1 MAKLNKEVRDF
12 LEKNKLDAD
21 LVEKYFELYDSGDFY
36 DKFKTLEGA
45 QRFESIIRG
54 LRMEIDDLMKT
65 GENDLDYVESRIQR
79 MDSVANDPELTYTD
93 AEMEANRI
101 DLDAYL
107 ENMENGE
114 TPLTE
119 INFNSIFNEE
129 MSIQGITIDDAQLVN
144 KIAANTSIYI
154 KDSDY
159 AETFKDMYNELAK
172 NSEKE
177 LSLEAKYMM
186 TGNEAFKKLAV
197 QKMQACV
204 SSIKE
209 LTEMAKNPEYVYT
222 QDEANEILK
231 SGKTGKELEGVDVD
245 HNPELKVIVDELQD
259 SIDSVAEAKKQAER
273 TMMKAEAAIAEA
285 QPAMDY
291 AEQFNLF
298 AQALGKDEKLAVM
311 TLLFKENFTEESVK
325 KAEEILQGMGK
336 EALGVRDLSVYQKA
350 MEESAF
356 KQAQLEIAR
365 HPVDFV
371 LTSMKQAIKEYKEA
385 KQATETADNAFKRG
399 IKATK
404 AMISRVAAAPGKVYA
419 QLATY
424 AAPTPKEF
432 AENAGRIARDAWE
445 SMRDI
450 ASKTTAFMKSK
461 SKDLVLLCD
470 KGLEAVTLGQW
481 SRFCMA
487 VERKGADYLTRSI
500 GGQTQRDYVS
510 KYTGRF
516 HGVVER
522 AMLGM
527 GFDMN
532 DRITVKAS
540 IPFKKLHDG
549 IDQFVEKLAYLAA
562 EAHAHVIEKPMEY
575 GLETDKKNGQEYVA
589 VGEFVKD
596 ENGDSMLDMFREGN
610 AYWRDVKS
618 GVWGEGKT
626 SPADRLGDAV
636 KDLKEGLKTYEA
648 NRDAGI
654 AAIDKAVA
662 SIPSV
667 LANGAKQIIAEGKQF
682 AADVKE
688 DAKNFA
694 DQAGKKA
701 KGIFEG
707 IKGAVANGIQNVKD
721 SAAVAKY
728 HFDQEIEGAGVR
740 LKATGLEISADA
752 GEKWASIKS
761 AVLGLQ
767 SRVYGELG
775 NLMQKHVNRV
785 AAKVENCEK
794 IEKIN
799 YEAEQELNK
808 ALWNLVKVTPYQ
820 KTDFVT
826 NPYLTQQKEVLMAAA
841 PTLATQFMIHRI
853 DQQIASDRKLWFEN
867 ECYTEKS
874 YLEARH
880 RLNDQFKGLKEK
892 AIKVADTLGIAR
904 TNLVKSKNL
913 TDILMQK
920 RDEKMV
926 EAIEVKREA
935 RETAQGKRNVADTMI
950 REDDERDDI

>member
-1 MAKLNKEVRDF
+1 MAKLDKEVRDF

-45 QRFESIIRG
+45 QRFESIVRG
-54 LRMEIDDLMKT
+54 LRMEIEDLMKS
-65 GENDLDYVESRIQR
+65 GETDLEYVESRIAR
-79 MDSVANDPELTYTD
+79 MDSVANDLELTYTE
-93 AEMEANRI
+93 AEMEANKI
-101 DLDAYL
+101 DVDAYL
-107 ENMENGE
+107 ENMEAEESQLGGVDFE
-114 TPLTE
+114 KI
-119 INFNSIFNEE
+119 INDQ
-129 MSIQGITIDDAQLVN
+129 MSMQGVTIEDAQIVN
-144 KIAANTSIYI
+144 TIAANPSIYI
-154 KDSDY
+154 KDPDY
-159 AETFKDMYNELAK
+159 AEAFMDAYNDLMN

-177 LSLEAKYMM
+177 KMLEAKYLQ
-186 TGNEAFKKLAV
+186 TGNEAYMK
-197 QKMQACV
+197 QASERIQTCV
-204 SSIKE
+204 SRIKE
-209 LTEMAKNPEYVYT
+209 LTNMVKTPEYFYT
-222 QDEANEILK
+222 PEETNEILK
-231 SGKTGKELEGVDVD
+231 SGKIGTELEGVDVD

-273 TMMKAEAAIAEA
+273 AMMKAEAAIAEA
-285 QPAMDY
+285 QPTMDY

-298 AQALGKDEKLAVM
+298 AQALSADEKQAVM
-311 TLLFKENFTEESVK
+311 TLLFKEDFTEETVK
-325 KAEEILQGMGK
+325 QAEEILQNMGK
-336 EALGVRDLSVYQKA
+336 DALGVRDLSVYQKA

-371 LTSMKQAIKEYKEA
+371 LTAMRQAIQEYKAA

-404 AMISRVAAAPGKVYA
+404 AMITRVAAAPGKVYA

-432 AENAGRIARDAWE
+432 AENAGRVARDAWE
-445 SMRDI
+445 SMRDV

-461 SKDLVLLCD
+461 SKDLVMLCD

-500 GGQTQRDYVS
+500 GGQTQRDHVS
-510 KYTGRF
+510 KSAGRF

-522 AMLGM
+522 AMHGM
-527 GFDMN
+527 KFDLN
-532 DRITVKAS
+532 DRTTTKAVT
-540 IPFKKLHDG
+540 PFGKLRDG

-562 EAHAHVIEKPMEY
+562 EAHAHVTEKPMEY

-610 AYWRDVKS
+610 AYWREVKS

-654 AAIDKAVA
+654 AAIDKAA
-662 SIPSV
+662 ANIPSV
-667 LANGAKQIIAEGKQF
+667 LVNGAKQIVAEGRQF
-682 AADVKE
+682 AADIKE
-688 DAKNFA
+688 DAKNIA

-728 HFDQEIEGAGVR
+728 RFDQEIEGAGTR
-740 LKATGLEISADA
+740 LKAAGLEISADA

-880 RLNDQFKGLKEK
+880 RLNDQFKSLKEK

-920 RDEKMV
+920 RDEKMA
-926 EAIEVKREA
+926 EAIEAKREA
-935 RETAQGKRNVADTMI
+935 RETAQGKRDVADTMI

>member
-1 MAKLNKEVRDF
+1 MAKLDKEVRDF

-54 LRMEIDDLMKT
+54 LRMEIEDLIKS
-65 GENDLDYVESRIQR
+65 GETDLEYVESRIAR

-93 AEMEANRI
+93 AEMEANKI
-101 DLDAYL
+101 DVDAYL
-107 ENMENGE
+107 ENMEAEESQLGGVDFE
-114 TPLTE
+114 KI
-119 INFNSIFNEE
+119 INDQ
-129 MSIQGITIDDAQLVN
+129 MSMQGVTIEDAQIVN
-144 KIAANTSIYI
+144 TIAANPSIYI
-154 KDSDY
+154 KDPDY
-159 AETFKDMYNELAK
+159 AEAFMDAYNDLMN

-177 LSLEAKYMM
+177 KMLEAKYLQ
-186 TGNEAFKKLAV
+186 TGNEAY
-197 QKMQACV
+197 MRQASERIQTCV
-204 SSIKE
+204 SRIKE
-209 LTEMAKNPEYVYT
+209 LTNMVKTPEYFYT
-222 QDEANEILK
+222 PEETNEILK
-231 SGKTGKELEGVDVD
+231 SGKIGTELEGVDVD

-273 TMMKAEAAIAEA
+273 AMMKAEAAIAEA
-285 QPAMDY
+285 QPTMDY

-298 AQALGKDEKLAVM
+298 AQALSADEKQAVM
-311 TLLFKENFTEESVK
+311 TLLFKEDFTEETVK
-325 KAEEILQGMGK
+325 QAEEILQNMGK
-336 EALGVRDLSVYQKA
+336 DALGVRDLSVYQKA

-371 LTSMKQAIKEYKEA
+371 LTAMRQAIQEYKAA

-404 AMISRVAAAPGKVYA
+404 AMITRVAAAPGKVYA

-432 AENAGRIARDAWE
+432 AENAGRVARDAWE
-445 SMRDI
+445 SMRDV

-461 SKDLVLLCD
+461 SKDLVMLCD

-500 GGQTQRDYVS
+500 GGQTQRDHVS
-510 KYTGRF
+510 KSAGRF

-522 AMLGM
+522 AMYGM
-527 GFDMN
+527 KFDLN
-532 DRITVKAS
+532 DRTTTKAVT
-540 IPFKKLHDG
+540 PFGKLRDG

-562 EAHAHVIEKPMEY
+562 EAHAHVTEKPMEY

-654 AAIDKAVA
+654 AAIDKAA
-662 SIPSV
+662 ANIPSTLV
-667 LANGAKQIIAEGKQF
+667 NGAKQIVAEGRQF

-688 DAKNFA
+688 DAKNIA
-694 DQAGKKA
+694 DQTGKKA

-728 HFDQEIEGAGVR
+728 RFDQEIEGAGTR

-767 SRVYGELG
+767 SKVYGELG

-880 RLNDQFKGLKEK
+880 RLNDQFKSLKEK

-920 RDEKMV
+920 RDEKMA

-935 RETAQGKRNVADTMI
+935 RETAQGKRDVADTMI

>member
-1 MAKLNKEVRDF
+1 MAKLDKEVKDF

-36 DKFKTLEGA
+36 DKFKTLAGA
-45 QRFESIIRG
+45 QRFESLVRG
-54 LRMEIDDLMKT
+54 IRMEIEDLMKT
-65 GENDLDYVESRIQR
+65 GENDLWYLESKIER
-79 MDSVANDPELTYTD
+79 MDTVANDPLLIYTD
-93 AEMEANRI
+93 AEMEANKI

-107 ENMENGE
+107 DEMGNEE
-114 TPLTE
+114 SKLPE
-119 INFNSIFNEE
+119 INFRSIFNQE
-129 MSIQGITIDDAQLVN
+129 MTLQGITLDDAFLVS
-144 KIAANTSIYI
+144 KIASNTSIYI
-154 KDSDY
+154 KDPDY
-159 AETFKDMYNELAK
+159 AEAFNAAYNDLLN

-177 LSLEAKYMM
+177 IIFEAKYML
-186 TGNEAFKKLAV
+186 TGNEAFRKLAT
-197 QKMQACV
+197 QKMQECV
-204 SSIKE
+204 SKTKE
-209 LTEMAKNPEYVYT
+209 LAEMVKNPEYVYT

-231 SGKTGKELEGVDVD
+231 SGKTGDELSDVNVD
-245 HNPELKVIVDELQD
+245 HDPELKVIANELQD
-259 SIDSVAEAKKQAER
+259 TVDSVAEAKKQALR
-273 TMMKAEAAIAEA
+273 AMMKAEAAIAEA
-285 QPAMDY
+285 QPTMDY
-291 AEQFNLF
+291 AEQFNVF
-298 AQALGKDEKLAVM
+298 AQALSADEKQAVM
-311 TLLFKENFTEESVK
+311 TLLFKEDFTEETVK
-325 KAEEILQGMGK
+325 QAEEILQNMGK
-336 EALGVRDLSVYQKA
+336 DALGVRDLSVYQKA

-371 LTSMKQAIKEYKEA
+371 LTAMRQAIQEYKAARE
-385 KQATETADNAFKRG
+385 ATETADNVFKRG
-399 IKATK
+399 VKATK
-404 AMISRVAAAPGKVYA
+404 AMITRVAAAPGKVYA

-432 AENAGRIARDAWE
+432 AENAGRVAKEAWE
-445 SMRDI
+445 SMRDV

-461 SKDLVLLCD
+461 SKDLVMLCD

-510 KYTGRF
+510 KSAGRF

-522 AMLGM
+522 AMHGM
-527 GFDMN
+527 AFDLN
-532 DRITVKAS
+532 DRTTTKVVT
-540 IPFKKLHDG
+540 PFGKLRDG

-562 EAHAHVIEKPMEY
+562 EAHARITEKPMEY

-654 AAIDKAVA
+654 AAIDKAA
-662 SIPSV
+662 ANIPSV
-667 LANGAKQIIAEGKQF
+667 LANGAKQIVAEGKQF

-688 DAKNFA
+688 DAKNVA

-701 KGIFEG
+701 KGLFEG

-728 HFDQEIEGAGVR
+728 RFDQEIEGAGER

-880 RLNDQFKGLKEK
+880 RLNDQFKSLKEK

-904 TNLVKSKNL
+904 TNLAKSKNL
-913 TDILMQK
+913 TNILMQK
-920 RDEKMV
+920 RDEKMA
-926 EAIEVKREA
+926 EAIEVKRDA
-935 RETAQGKRNVADTMI
+935 RETAQVKRDVADSMI